1 MEPETRSV
9 HAGEFCL
16 VLTPTLT
23 APLRASEAVWERF
36 AALTEEVRRE
46 LAAVVAELV
55 SKAIEHGQR
64 SPITVAIGLTADAI
78 HGEVTSQWAVPEGSI
93 DTSFEIPLAR

>member
-1 MEPETRSV
+1 MGPRTSSV
-9 HAGEFCL
+9 DAGEFCL

-23 APLRASEAVWERF
+23 APARASEAVWERF

-46 LAAVVAELV
+46 LAAVVADLV
-55 SKAIEHGQR
+55 SKAVEHGQR
-64 SPITVAIGLTADAI
+64 SLITVAIGLSSDAI

-93 DTSFEIPLAR
+93 DASFEIPLVR